1 MTDKP
6 PDIEVDE
13 EVTDY
18 MNEDLTVLML
28 REEGTYWESPSII
41 EATIALKN

>member
-1 MTDKP
+1 M
-6 PDIEVDE
+6 EVDE
-13 EVTDY
+13 EVIDY

-28 REEGTYWESPSII
+28 REEGTYWASPAII